1 MFPTRLDK
9 KNVLKS
15 AILFQNCTRIVRNC
29 ISVSVKH
36 RRDNNFEVAEL
47 LTDTQN
53 NNHQFIFNYK
63 SIRFVNL

>member
-53 NNHQFIFNYK
+53 INHQFIFNYK
-63 SIRFVNL
+63 SIRFFNL

>member
-47 LTDTQN
+47 LTDTQSI
-53 NNHQFIFNYK
+53 NHQFIFNYK

>member
-15 AILFQNCTRIVRNC
+15 AILFQNCTRIVRNY

-53 NNHQFIFNYK
+53 INHQFIFNYK

>member
-53 NNHQFIFNYK
+53 INHQFIFNYK
-63 SIRFVNL
+63 SIRFLNL

>member
-53 NNHQFIFNYK
+53 INHQFIFNYK

>member
-63 SIRFVNL
+63 SIQFVNL